1 MYRLMVVEDEEMIRK
16 GIVNSIPWQSLGF
29 IVVAESA
36 NGKDALEQLGKKQVD
51 VLLTDIKMPIMSG
64 TELSKRSRQLYPDIE
79 IIILSGFAE
88 FEYARQA
95 IGFRAFDYL
104 LKPTNKKKLLDT
116 FTALKESMD
125 QKQEIKEE
133 IFYSNMYLSVGYE
146 TMRNE
151 FLQSMLEGDTSL
163 FNDFDEKT
171 ASLELD
177 FSGHY
182 FTAATIKFDR
192 KSISR
197 ELESA
202 WATDKRL
209 LTFSYRNIIKEEL
222 SNIDNAYYIVKDY
235 DTIDFVFCFLSKEK
249 QNAMMISCL
258 ESISENIHNCL
269 FKNATVPYTIGV
281 GLSYPSIHHIAKSF
295 SQAKKSIQNNF
306 YFGEQRVQVYQD
318 NNESKYEQNFIR
330 FYPEEMEHVAV
341 SISNGNYSDT
351 KKYLTN
357 IFRVLMEQNLLP
369 EIVKNYCVA
378 LKLMV
383 QSKIT
388 NSYEMMEKII
398 GDEYNDFVKEALNVK
413 ELQTYIV
420 NVMVTLAKEIDETI
434 DPSEIKEQRKVI
446 DKAKAYIAAHLSEK
460 TTLKM
465 ISENVYLSETYFS
478 FLFKKITGVTYID
491 YIQKLRMQE
500 AKKLLVNTSYKVY
513 KVAELIGYSDY
524 KYFSVQFKKYVA
536 MTPKEYRNQGR
547 REMERGYTNEKT
559 H

>member
-1 MYRLMVVEDEEMIRK
+1 MYRLMVVEDEDMIRK

-29 IVVAESA
+29 VVVAESA
-36 NGKDALEQLGKKQVD
+36 NGKDALEQLEKNQVD
-51 VLLTDIKMPIMSG
+51 VLLTDIKMPIMGG
-64 TELSKRSRQLYPDIE
+64 TELSKKTRQLYPDIE

-104 LKPTNKKKLLDT
+104 LKPTNKKKLLDA

-125 QKQEIKEE
+125 QKREIKEE
-133 IFYSNMYLSVGYE
+133 IFYSNMFMNAGYE

-163 FNDFDEKT
+163 FKDFDEKT

-182 FTAATIKFDR
+182 FAAATIKFDR
-192 KSISR
+192 KSIFK
-197 ELESA
+197 ELESS

-222 SNIDNAYYIVKDY
+222 SNVDNAYYIVKDY
-235 DTIDFVFCFLSKEK
+235 DTIDFVFCFSTKER
-249 QNAMMISCL
+249 QEAQMIPCL

-269 FKNATVPYTIGV
+269 FKQITVPYTIGI
-281 GLSYPSIHHIAKSF
+281 GLSYPSIHHIAKSY
-295 SQAKKSIQNNF
+295 SQAKRSIQNNF
-306 YFGEQRVQVYQD
+306 YLGDQKIQVYQD
-318 NNESKYEQNFIR
+318 NNDSKYEQNFIR

-341 SISNGNYSDT
+341 SISNGNYADT
-351 KKYLTN
+351 KKYLTS

-369 EIVKNYCVA
+369 EIVKNYCIA

-383 QSKIT
+383 QSKIAD
-388 NSYEMMEKII
+388 SYEVMEKII
-398 GDEYNDFVKEALNVK
+398 GDEYNEFVKEALNVK
-413 ELQTYIV
+413 ELENYIV
-420 NVMVTLAKEIDETI
+420 NVMTALAKEIDQTI
-434 DPSEIKEQRKVI
+434 DPLEIKEQRKVI
-446 DKAKAYIAAHLSEK
+446 DKAKAYIGAHLSEK
-460 TTLKM
+460 ITLKM
-465 ISENVYLSETYFS
+465 ISEHVYLSETYFS
-478 FLFKKITGVTYID
+478 FLFKKIMGITYID

-500 AKKLLVNTSYKVY
+500 AKKLLVNTNYKVY

-524 KYFSVQFKKYVA
+524 KYFSVQFKKYA
-536 MTPKEYRNQGR
+536 ALTPKEYRNQGR
-547 REMERGYTNEKT
+547 REAEQ
-559 H
+559 

>member
-1 MYRLMVVEDEEMIRK
+1 MYRLMVVEDEDMIRK
-16 GIVNSIPWQSLGF
+16 GIVNSIPWHSLGF
-29 IVVAESA
+29 VVVAESA
-36 NGKDALEQLGKKQVD
+36 NGKDALEQLEKNQVD
-51 VLLTDIKMPIMSG
+51 VLLTDIKMPIMGG
-64 TELSKRSRQLYPDIE
+64 TELSKKTRQLYPDIE

-104 LKPTNKKKLLDT
+104 LKPTNKKKLLDA

-125 QKQEIKEE
+125 QKREIKEE
-133 IFYSNMYLSVGYE
+133 IFYSNMFMNAGYE

-163 FNDFDEKT
+163 FKDFDEKT
-171 ASLELD
+171 VSLELD

-192 KSISR
+192 KSIYK
-197 ELESA
+197 ELESS

-222 SNIDNAYYIVKDY
+222 SNVDNAYYIVKDY
-235 DTIDFVFCFLSKEK
+235 DTIDFVFCFSAKER
-249 QNAMMISCL
+249 QEAQMIPCL

-269 FKNATVPYTIGV
+269 FKQITVPYTIGI
-281 GLSYPSIHHIAKSF
+281 GLSYPSIHHIAKSY
-295 SQAKKSIQNNF
+295 SQAKRSIQNNF
-306 YFGEQRVQVYQD
+306 YLGDQRIQVYQD

-341 SISNGNYSDT
+341 SISNGNYADT
-351 KKYLTN
+351 KKYLTS

-369 EIVKNYCVA
+369 EIVKNYCIA

-383 QSKIT
+383 QSKIAD
-388 NSYEMMEKII
+388 SYEVMEKII
-398 GDEYNDFVKEALNVK
+398 GDEYNEFVKEALNVK
-413 ELQTYIV
+413 ELENYIV
-420 NVMVTLAKEIDETI
+420 NVMTALAKEIDQTI
-434 DPSEIKEQRKVI
+434 DPLEIKEQRKVI
-446 DKAKAYIAAHLSEK
+446 DKAKAYIGAHLSEK
-460 TTLKM
+460 ITLKM
-465 ISENVYLSETYFS
+465 ISEHVYLSETYFS
-478 FLFKKITGVTYID
+478 FLFKKIMGITYID

-500 AKKLLVNTSYKVY
+500 AKKLLVNTNYKVY

-524 KYFSVQFKKYVA
+524 KYFSVQFKKYA
-536 MTPKEYRNQGR
+536 ALTPKEYRNQGR
-547 REMERGYTNEKT
+547 REAKQ
-559 H
+559 

>member
-1 MYRLMVVEDEEMIRK
+1 MYRLMVVEDEDMIRR

-29 IVVAESA
+29 VVVAESA
-36 NGKDALEQLGKKQVD
+36 NGKDALEQLEKNQVD
-51 VLLTDIKMPIMSG
+51 VLLTDIKMPIMGG
-64 TELSKRSRQLYPDIE
+64 TELSKKTRQLYPDIE

-104 LKPTNKKKLLDT
+104 LKPTNKKKLLDA

-125 QKQEIKEE
+125 QKREIKEE
-133 IFYSNMYLSVGYE
+133 IFYSNMFINAGYE

-163 FNDFDEKT
+163 FKDFDEKT

-192 KSISR
+192 KSIYK
-197 ELESA
+197 ELESS

-209 LTFSYRNIIKEEL
+209 LTFTYRNILKEEL
-222 SNIDNAYYIVKDY
+222 SNVDNAYYIVKDY
-235 DTIDFVFCFLSKEK
+235 DTIDFVFCFSAKER
-249 QNAMMISCL
+249 QEAQMIPCL

-269 FKNATVPYTIGV
+269 FKQITVPYTIGI
-281 GLSYPSIHHIAKSF
+281 GLSYPSIHHIAKSY
-295 SQAKKSIQNNF
+295 SQAKRSIQNNF
-306 YFGEQRVQVYQD
+306 YLGDQRIQVYQD

-341 SISNGNYSDT
+341 SIGNGNYADT
-351 KKYLTN
+351 KKYLTS

-369 EIVKNYCVA
+369 EIVKNYCIA

-383 QSKIT
+383 QSKIAD
-388 NSYEMMEKII
+388 SYEVMEKII
-398 GDEYNDFVKEALNVK
+398 GDEYNEFVKEALNVK
-413 ELQTYIV
+413 ELENYIV
-420 NVMVTLAKEIDETI
+420 NVMTALAKEIDQTI
-434 DPSEIKEQRKVI
+434 DPLEIKEQRKVI
-446 DKAKAYIAAHLSEK
+446 DKAKAYIGAHLSEK
-460 TTLKM
+460 ITLKM
-465 ISENVYLSETYFS
+465 ISEHVYLSETYFS
-478 FLFKKITGVTYID
+478 FLFKKIMGITYID

-500 AKKLLVNTSYKVY
+500 AKKLLVNTNYKVY

-524 KYFSVQFKKYVA
+524 KYFSVQFKKYA
-536 MTPKEYRNQGR
+536 ALTPKEYRNQGR
-547 REMERGYTNEKT
+547 REAKQ
-559 H
+559 

>member
-1 MYRLMVVEDEEMIRK
+1 MYRLMVVEDEDMIRK

-29 IVVAESA
+29 TVVAESA
-36 NGKDALEQLGKKQVD
+36 NGKDALEQLEKNPVD
-51 VLLTDIKMPIMSG
+51 VLLTDIKMPIMGG
-64 TELSKRSRQLYPDIE
+64 TELSKKTRQLYPDIE

-116 FTALKESMD
+116 FAELKESMD
-125 QKQEIKEE
+125 QKREMREE
-133 IFYSNMYLSVGYE
+133 VFYSNLYISAGYE

-163 FNDFDEKT
+163 FNDFDEKIT
-171 ASLELD
+171 SLELD

-192 KSISR
+192 KSIFK
-197 ELESA
+197 ELESS

-209 LTFSYRNIIKEEL
+209 LTFSYRNILKEEL
-222 SNIDNAYYIVKDY
+222 SNIDNAYYMVKDY
-235 DTIDFVFCFLSKEK
+235 DTIDFIFCFSSMEE
-249 QNAMMISCL
+249 QNAQMIPCL

-269 FKNATVPYTIGV
+269 FKYVTVPYTIGI
-281 GLSYPSIHHIAKSF
+281 GLSYPSIHHIAKSYN
-295 SQAKKSIQNNF
+295 QAKRSIQNNF
-306 YFGEQRVQVYQD
+306 YLGNQRVQIYQD

-330 FYPEEMEHVAV
+330 FYPEEMELVVA
-341 SISNGNYSDT
+341 SISNGSYADT
-351 KKYLTN
+351 KKYLTSMFQML
-357 IFRVLMEQNLLP
+357 IEQNLLP

-388 NSYEMMEKII
+388 NSYEVLEKII

-413 ELQTYIV
+413 ELEAYIV
-420 NVMVTLAKEIDETI
+420 NVMVALAKEIDQTV
-434 DPSEIKEQRKVI
+434 DPLEIKEQHKVI

-460 TTLKM
+460 ITLKM

-500 AKKLLVNTSYKVY
+500 AKKLLVNTNYKVY

-536 MTPKEYRNQGR
+536 LTPKEYRNQGR
-547 REMERGYTNEKT
+547 REVKP
-559 H
+559 